1 MVRGVSLTR
10 LLLGQS
16 WAVQHWAGVTMC
28 KAVSSRVPPWGRM
41 SSVFCWLAGRKLPQR
56 PRGGTGEASPKAGAS
71 EAHAGLVLK
80 YLFIYS
86 AESCFPS
93 PLCLVWTGLGGGGW
107 PEGCVHRGQAIAG
120 THGHLERRW
129 GGRLP
134 GSMSPHPSWCEGLE
148 LGRTHSQEPGEALAL
163 GLGE

>member
-1 MVRGVSLTR
+1 M
-10 LLLGQS
+10 
-16 WAVQHWAGVTMC
+16 
-28 KAVSSRVPPWGRM
+28 
-41 SSVFCWLAGRKLPQR
+41 FCWLAGRKLPQR

-107 PEGCVHRGQAIAG
+107 PEGCVHRGAG
-120 THGHLERRW
+120 EGGSPGACPRIPLGVKGSSWAGHTLRSQV
-129 GGRLP
+129 RLWP
-134 GSMSPHPSWCEGLE
+134 
-148 LGRTHSQEPGEALAL
+148 
-163 GLGE
+163 